1 MSNYLSTTFQFYDGN
16 IQNSIPLGICTLE
29 DFIRSNRS
37 PIDKLKSVFID
48 ISEASAIGDLEL
60 KAKLK
65 TENLFSFTPAVLTN
79 GGARKYDNII
89 SYNEIAVLDFD
100 NLDIDKAINF
110 KQFLFDNLKSCIC
123 CYLSPSKKGIKAL
136 IRIPKC
142 YSVKEYKSYIYGL
155 GFYFEKYCGWDGSVQ
170 NPILPLF
177 ISWDESLLFRDD
189 AEVWAQR
196 GGKKDEFKKYDG
208 VVEPIVATQEET
220 DKVKYIYCR
229 GISNIVDNAHP
240 KNIGLCLML
249 GGYCSMGYISIP
261 DAEDLIRDCIS
272 DNDYMSKN
280 TNHYIKTGLEFFHKG
295 LGSPLELR
303 EK

>member
-1 MSNYLSTTFQFYDGN
+1 MNNYLSTIFQYYDGN
-16 IQNSIPLGICTLE
+16 IQNSIPLGTCTLE

-37 PIDKLKSVFID
+37 PNDKLKSVFNQ
-48 ISEASAIGDLEL
+48 ISEASLKGDLEL
-60 KAKLK
+60 KSKLK
-65 TENLFSFTPAVLTN
+65 TENLFSFTPAVFTN
-79 GGARKYDNII
+79 GGARKYDNIV

-100 NLDIDKAINF
+100 NLKTEKAVLF

-155 GFYFEKYCGWDGSVQ
+155 GFYFEKYEGWDGSVQ

-177 ISWDESLLFRDD
+177 LSWDEDLLFRDN
-189 AEVWAQR
+189 AEVWNNR
-196 GGKKDEFKKYDG
+196 GGKKDEFKKYEG
-208 VVEPIVATQEET
+208 VIEPIVATQEET
-220 DKVKYIYCR
+220 DKVKYIYCK

-240 KNIGLCLML
+240 TSRGLALML
-249 GGYCSMGYISIP
+249 GGYCSMGYLSIS

-280 TNHYIKTGLEFFHKG
+280 TKHYIKTAIEFLHKG
-295 LGSPLELR
+295 LLSPLELR